1 MSLRIYLVISDK
13 ESGSNSRE
21 PAFIEYNFYVDASL
35 EKTIAAAGALLALP
49 NPSDP
54 LPEEI

>member
-35 EKTIAAAGALLALP
+35 EKTIDAAGALLALP
-49 NPSDP
+49 SPSNQP
-54 LPEEI
+54 LEEI